1 MLTKKSFERVFLLP
15 RMILIFLNKKQN
27 SLTGLVIFMI
37 MSLGIEILNNDAVN
51 VPFDY
56 LLKLSMVLQFFDL
69 NL

>member
-27 SLTGLVIFMI
+27 SFTGLVIFMI

-51 VPFDY
+51 VPFDDI
-56 LLKLSMVLQFFDL
+56 LFVKIKHGFTIF
-69 NL
+69 